1 MPSKDRK
8 SEDGGF
14 VGGLAG
20 RGEKAVNRVMDELA
34 RNPRVTDALDKAMSA
49 KGKVDTSARRT
60 LSQLGLAAAV
70 PDRFGG
76 VAFKVDSGARRT
88 LSQLGLAAADELKDL
103 RKQIERL
110 ERRLARVEADTGT
123 KPAASAKR
131 SETKKAPSAKKAT
144 TTAKSAP
151 KKKPSPPAGRSL
163 GGGTGRGSSAGG
175 STGS

>member
-1 MPSKDRK
+1 MPSKGKK
-8 SEDGGF
+8 SDDGGF
-14 VGGLAG
+14 VGGLAE
-20 RGEKAVNRVMDELA
+20 RGEKAVNRVMEELA

-49 KGKVDTSARRT
+49 KGKVDS
-60 LSQLGLAAAV
+60 S
-70 PDRFGG
+70 
-76 VAFKVDSGARRT
+76 ARRT

-110 ERRLARVEADTGT
+110 ERRLARVEDTTGT
-123 KPAASAKR
+123 KAGSTTKR
-131 SETKKAPSAKKAT
+131 SETKKTPSAKKTT

-175 STGS
+175 GSTAS

>member
-1 MPSKDRK
+1 MPSKDKK
-8 SEDGGF
+8 SDDGGF
-14 VGGLAG
+14 VGGLAE
-20 RGEKAVNRVMDELA
+20 RGEKAVNRVMDQLA
-34 RNPRVTDALDKAMSA
+34 RNPRVTDALDKAMST
-49 KGKVDTSARRT
+49 KG
-60 LSQLGLAAAV
+60 
-70 PDRFGG
+70 
-76 VAFKVDSGARRT
+76 KVDSGARRT
-88 LSQLGLAAADELKDL
+88 LSQLGLAAADELNDL

-144 TTAKSAP
+144 TTASSAP

-175 STGS
+175 SSGS

>member
-1 MPSKDRK
+1 MPRK
-8 SEDGGF
+8 GKKPDDSGF
-14 VGGLAG
+14 VGGLAE

-49 KGKVDTSARRT
+49 KG
-60 LSQLGLAAAV
+60 
-70 PDRFGG
+70 
-76 VAFKVDSGARRT
+76 KVDSGARRT

-110 ERRLARVEADTGT
+110 ERRLARVEDTTGT
-123 KPAASAKR
+123 KTGSTTKR
-131 SETKKAPSAKKAT
+131 SETKKAPSAKKTT

-175 STGS
+175 GSTAS

>member
-1 MPSKDRK
+1 MASKGKKPDD
-8 SEDGGF
+8 SGF

-20 RGEKAVNRVMDELA
+20 RGEKAVNRVMEELG

-49 KGKVDTSARRT
+49 KGKVDS
-60 LSQLGLAAAV
+60 S
-70 PDRFGG
+70 
-76 VAFKVDSGARRT
+76 ARRT

-110 ERRLARVEADTGT
+110 ERRLARVEDTTGT
-123 KPAASAKR
+123 KAGSSTKR
-131 SETKKAPSAKKAT
+131 SETKKTPSAKKT
-144 TTAKSAP
+144 TTTTKSAP

-175 STGS
+175 GSAAS